1 MSYKT
6 DRLVDLFP
14 DAYAA
19 HERSSLLYKLL
30 DAVGSEFMQ
39 ADEKIKRLLKS
50 HWVEYAEGSA
60 LDGLGAIF
68 GVARRVLPG
77 GETEDDEKFRR
88 RLQATV
94 TLFTGGGTRDA
105 VLGAV
110 RSALG
115 LPYKLEQL
123 PLPDGFEA
131 LRQDIDALI
140 KLTEFSP
147 TGDTI
152 LESSI
157 STVDKASELIL
168 NVNSATVRASPPR
181 IVWNFRKGSGH
192 FLSLV
197 LVDANR
203 GIKAKNDLI
212 VPEGSML
219 VFSDDNGRF
228 NALLNGIDISDR
240 FTNLDGTSPAAAL
253 PLVPQGLSRWKFR
266 AQGGLYD
273 LNVLDR
279 DTFDLPLF
287 DVEMQLLIF
296 RPLTFDVEVPF
307 FFDDAIRALKTRHN
321 YSGDIQ
327 VFKGLPV
334 EILQEVVNQTRAAGV
349 RGSVLLT
356 LNFFDDHTQDD
367 QAFRIEASH
376 LAREKMDAE
385 DSLLVANVNQQT
397 ESHAMEERLN
407 IVGVFDNSPFDG
419 PFGFL

>member
-30 DAVGSEFMQ
+30 DAVGDEFME

-68 GVARRVLPG
+68 GVARRVLPS

-115 LPYKLEQL
+115 LPYKLEDL
-123 PLPDGFEA
+123 PLPESFEA
-131 LRQDIDALI
+131 LRQDIGGLI

-152 LESSI
+152 LETSI
-157 STVDKASELIL
+157 SPVDKASELIL

-181 IVWNFRKGSGH
+181 IVWNFRKGNGH
-192 FLSLV
+192 FLSLG
-197 LVDANR
+197 LMDTNR
-203 GIKAKNDLI
+203 GVKAKPDLI
-212 VPEGSML
+212 VRAGSTL
-219 VFSDDNGRF
+219 IFSDDNGRF
-228 NALLNGIDISDR
+228 NALLDGIDVSDR
-240 FTNLDGTSPAAAL
+240 FTNLDGSSPAAVL
-253 PLVPQGLSRWKFR
+253 PLVPQGLSRWRFR
-266 AQGGLYD
+266 AQSGLFD
-273 LNVLDR
+273 QNILDS
-279 DTFDLPLF
+279 DTFDLPVF

-307 FFDDAIRALKTRHN
+307 FFEDAIRALKKRHN
-321 YSGDIQ
+321 YPGEIQ
-327 VFKGLPV
+327 VFRGLPV
-334 EILQEVVNQTRAAGV
+334 EVLQEVVNQTRAAGV

-356 LNFFDDHTQDD
+356 LNFFDDHPQDD
-367 QAFRIEASH
+367 QAFSIAADF
-376 LAREKMDAE
+376 LAKEKQDAA

-397 ESHAMEERLN
+397 ESHAMDERLN
-407 IVGVFDNSPFDG
+407 IAGVFDISPFDG

>member
-30 DAVGSEFMQ
+30 DAIGDEFME

-50 HWVEYAEGSA
+50 HWVAYAEGSA

-68 GVARRVLPG
+68 GVARRALPG

-94 TLFTGGGTRDA
+94 ALFTGGGTRDA

-123 PLPDGFEA
+123 PLPAGFEA
-131 LRQDIDALI
+131 LRQDIDSLI

-147 TGDTI
+147 SGDTI

-181 IVWNFRKGSGH
+181 IVWNFRKGNGH
-192 FLSLV
+192 FLSLG
-197 LVDANR
+197 LMNTGR
-203 GIKAKNDLI
+203 GVKAKNDLI
-212 VPEGSML
+212 APEGSRL

-228 NALLNGIDISDR
+228 NALLNGIDVSDR
-240 FTNLDGTSPAAAL
+240 FTNPDGTSPAAAL
-253 PLVPQGLSRWKFR
+253 PLVPQGLSQWKFR
-266 AQGGLYD
+266 AQAGLFD
-273 LNVLDR
+273 QTNFDR
-279 DTFDLPLF
+279 DTFDLPVF

-307 FFDDAIRALKTRHN
+307 FFEDAIMALKARHN
-321 YSGDIQ
+321 YPGQIQ

-356 LNFFDDHTQDD
+356 LNFFDDHPQDD
-367 QAFRIEASH
+367 RPLSIEAEH
-376 LAREKMDAE
+376 LATEKMNAE

-407 IVGVFDNSPFDG
+407 IAGVFDISPFDG
-419 PFGFL
+419 PFGFM